1 MNTYI
6 HGHWARHGWTPWMD
20 MAENLV
26 LCFGQKHSIWFC
38 AMSHSAEN
46 AFEQWA
52 IAQNLSLRGATLENS
67 SRTMDR
73 CAEFGQAL
81 WAIVQNFHVMGYS
94 LEARLKNGQ
103 QISCCRSRRE
113 ICFRAM
119 DHCAELLILGA

>member
-1 MNTYI
+1 
-6 HGHWARHGWTPWMD
+6 MD

-38 AMSHSAEN
+38 AMSLSAEN

-52 IAQNLSLRGATLENS
+52 IAQNLSLRGATLKNS

-94 LEARLKNGQ
+94 IEERLKNK
-103 QISCCRSRRE
+103 
-113 ICFRAM
+113 RAT
-119 DHCAELLILGA
+119 DFLL